1 MLLSRTIVS
10 SLLIFTCLVPAAS
23 WAAEHPYVLWTA
35 DDLAAMKQL
44 IETEDW
50 AKAQWERKPSND
62 AEKTL
67 RDLLDY
73 RLFGNEEAGQRQ
85 KKHLLSKLRTDPPLG
100 GAQWLNVL
108 RYDLAHD
115 LLSEDER
122 TQIEGIFRDYIR
134 TAIHENALTDPEVF
148 NDERNFSRYD
158 ATAYTLRNWLP
169 NITWPRRLS
178 ANLMAAALGD
188 EELIR
193 ETWDR
198 YGSFRWYMDQYLT
211 EAGFYGEEFSKQGA
225 TVGEMILYCEALEN
239 LGLNALGYGYTG
251 RHGATMKGH
260 LASFMTLS
268 YPIVELHSYTPHI
281 PMITMGDL
289 RQSGSSRR
297 GNLPTRAFQHSAVQ
311 GYLPGET
318 AEERTIHRWQGHGA
332 WGGEVRG
339 KHPQWD
345 GYTGFVPKMM
355 VPFWFEVGHAR
366 WPDMGFDWFLSQLRE
381 PGQQRYQPS
390 LYFGVEPIA
399 PDDAAP
405 PHAQNWIAPRRGMAM
420 LRATEG
426 PDHWASP
433 DAAVSMRLAT
443 EYAHS
448 VHDSFAIMGYYALN
462 RPMLLNRQATP
473 GYAKDW
479 SRSIAS
485 HNAVRVD
492 GQEPRTT
499 DDVQTRH
506 WFEGPIKMFSATSDQ
521 VYPGVSMTRIL
532 MLVGHDL
539 IDIVDLRDLPGGKE
553 THDYE
558 YLVHAL
564 GHHTPDPD
572 VAWQDAEPLG
582 GTLAAFGPMQHMD
595 GFKLWSVRL
604 DQQSAHDDAALNTLP
619 AAWYE
624 RKVGL
629 RITGNGGPTTAIYL
643 GPTPL
648 RDQPA
653 DAPGIEESP
662 EAYEVGGT
670 SIIVR
675 RPGQTHTTFKT
686 YYQPFDIDNPATR
699 RLATYRTDSDR
710 VLAMQLLDR
719 DSPVV
724 VWMLVEIAPGEEPV
738 TFAAPD
744 GGPTVTFRGHAFIQ
758 LSPQRIDAW
767 GFVQRLEAAVDGDD
781 TPLHLNGRLTRGG
794 VRISDGRLL
803 FAP

>member
-1 MLLSRTIVS
+1 ML
-10 SLLIFTCLVPAAS
+10 
-23 WAAEHPYVLWTA
+23 
-35 DDLAAMKQL
+35 
-44 IETEDW
+44 
-50 AKAQWERKPSND
+50 
-62 AEKTL
+62 
-67 RDLLDY
+67 
-73 RLFGNEEAGQRQ
+73 G
-85 KKHLLSKLRTDPPLG
+85 KLRTKQPLG

-108 RYDLAHD
+108 RYDLTHD
-115 LLSEDER
+115 LLTEDER
-122 TQIEGIFRDYIR
+122 TEIEGIFREYIR
-134 TAIHENALTDPEVF
+134 TAIHENALFDPEVF

-158 ATAYTLRNWLP
+158 AKTYTLRNWLP
-169 NITWPRRLS
+169 NIVWPRRLS
-178 ANLMAAALGD
+178 ANLMAAAIGD

-193 ETWDR
+193 QTWAQ
-198 YGSFRWYMDQYLT
+198 YGSFRWYMDEYLT

-225 TVGEMILYCEALEN
+225 TVGEMIVYCEALEN

-268 YPIVELHSYTPHI
+268 YPIVELHSDTPHI
-281 PMITMGDL
+281 PMVTMGDL

-297 GNLPTRAFQHSAVQ
+297 GNLPTSAFQHSVVQ
-311 GYLPGET
+311 GYLPGQT
-318 AEERTIHRWQGHGA
+318 GADRPIHRWQAHGA

-339 KHPQWD
+339 NHPQWD
-345 GYTGFVPKMM
+345 GYSAFVPKMM

-366 WPDMGFDWFLSQLRE
+366 WPDMGFDWFLAQLRE
-381 PGQQRYQPS
+381 PGQERYQPS
-390 LYFGVEPIA
+390 LCFGVEPIA
-399 PDDAAP
+399 PDGTTP

-426 PDHWASP
+426 PDHWAAP
-433 DAAVSMRLAT
+433 EAAVSMRLAT

-448 VHDSFAIMGYYALN
+448 VHDSFAIMGYYALS
-462 RPMLLNRQATP
+462 RPMLLNRQTTP

-506 WFEGPIKMFSATSDQ
+506 WFEGPIKLLSATSDQ

-532 MLVGHDL
+532 MVVGHDL
-539 IDIVDLRDLPGGKE
+539 IDIVDLRDLPGGKD

-564 GHHTPDPD
+564 GHHTPDPK
-572 VAWQDAEPLG
+572 AGWQDVDPLKG
-582 GTLAAFGPMQHMD
+582 GLAAFGPTQHMA
-595 GFKLWSVRL
+595 GAKMWSVRL
-604 DQQSAHDDAALNTLP
+604 DQNSAHRDAQFNKLP

-624 RKVGL
+624 RQVGL
-629 RITGNGGPTTAIYL
+629 QITGNARGQQASVHIAK
-643 GPTPL
+643 TPI
-648 RDQPA
+648 RDNPD
-653 DAPGIEESP
+653 DAPSIEEAP

-670 SIIVR
+670 SLIVR
-675 RPGQTHTTFKT
+675 RTGVEHTTFQT
-686 YYQPFDIDNPATR
+686 HYQPFDKDNPATR

-724 VWMLVEIAPGEEPV
+724 TWMLVETAPGEEPA
-738 TFAAPD
+738 TFTAPD
-744 GGPTVTFRGHAFIQ
+744 AGPAVTFRGHAFIQ
-758 LSPQRIDAW
+758 IRPDRIDAW
-767 GFVQRLEAAVDGDD
+767 GYVDKLDAAVDAAD
-781 TPLHLNGRLTRGG
+781 TPFHLNGRLTRGK
-794 VRISDGRLL
+794 VSITDGRLTYQ
-803 FAP
+803 P